1 MGQNPNPASQARVEG
16 EPPSYQPQPPP
27 PPGYAPPPPPSYQ
40 GYPEPTRRWDQSQ
53 IPPQPQPLPPMGPQP
68 WMRDRRP
75 HRTPVLGPTLLIG
88 AGLVFLLINLG
99 VLDESVWSQL
109 LQLWPLLLIAI
120 GLDLLLG
127 RRNPALSLLIVLLVL
142 GG

>member
-1 MGQNPNPASQARVEG
+1 MGQNPNPGSQARVEG
-16 EPPSYQPQPPP
+16 EPPSYPPQQPPP
-27 PPGYAPPPPPSYQ
+27 QGYVPPQGYAPPPYPS
-40 GYPEPTRRWDQSQ
+40 YPEPTRRWDQVQ
-53 IPPQPQPLPPMGPQP
+53 APQPPPAMGSQP

-109 LQLWPLLLIAI
+109 F
-120 GLDLLLG
+120 
-127 RRNPALSLLIVLLVL
+127 
-142 GG
+142 